1 VLILHNIS
9 YESIWLLIHCKEL
22 LFFLTWGCLWY
33 VALARYIVFS
43 QLVIPRLS
51 WDNNVSRTALWI
63 SPLIMAATLWFS
75 VLQFSATNPPEFSIV
90 STSNPNLI
98 ADFGFNKEDQVFV
111 VCNYKHRGLDI
122 LHVVVHVDNQL
133 FL

>member
-90 STSNPNLI
+90 STRNPNLI